1 MKKLALMLTLVLVFT
16 VSCVFATETAMPISG
31 ETDNA
36 VISGEIA
43 DSEIDSGEIVEAV
56 ESGDE
61 NEEVL
66 PESGNAIDENEPTT
80 DISSDEAD
88 DVTTTDS
95 DKGAVVGA
103 IIAIAIVVI
112 VVAIAAILRKD

>member
-1 MKKLALMLTLVLVFT
+1 MKKIALMLTLVLVFT

-31 ETDNA
+31 EADNT

-43 DSEIDSGEIVEAV
+43 DSEVVSGETVETV

-66 PESGNAIDENEPTT
+66 PESGNVIDENEPTT
-80 DISSDEAD
+80 DVSSDDTD
-88 DVTTTDS
+88 DVATTDS